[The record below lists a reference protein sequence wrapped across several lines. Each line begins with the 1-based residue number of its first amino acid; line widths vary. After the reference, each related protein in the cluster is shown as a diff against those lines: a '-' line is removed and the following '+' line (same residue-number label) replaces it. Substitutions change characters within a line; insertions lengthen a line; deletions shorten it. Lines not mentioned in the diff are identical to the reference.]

1 MHTYSHARFVLICFS
16 IALLILLAACERA
29 SEVYQQ
35 QVLALGT
42 LVDISIYGV
51 NDQKAHAAVDA
62 VSGQLEAIQHH
73 WHAWQPSR
81 LTEIN
86 TKLQAGE
93 SVTLSPDESKIFQQ
107 AIDVAKRSDYLFDP
121 AIGKMVALWG
131 FHSDERPVTPPP
143 SSTEIQALLQQHPSM
158 ADLILENNTLRSRN
172 PAVQIDFGGFV
183 KGVAIDLAIAELK
196 RLGIDNAIVNAGGDL
211 RVIGHKDKQ
220 PWRIGIRHPRTSGV
234 IASIETQG
242 DESVYT
248 SGDYE
253 RYFDYQGQRYH
264 HIIDPRSGMPVQ
276 GVTSV
281 TVIHDDTA
289 TAEAA
294 DKALF
299 IAGAS
304 EFAKMT
310 TQLNIKQAMLI
321 DAQGAVYLTPAMAK
335 RIHFEIDPK
344 PKTVIV
350 QP

>member
-1 MHTYSHARFVLICFS
+1 MKRPFANFLIASIFTVLT
-16 IALLILLAACERA
+16 ACDRA
-29 SEVYQQ
+29 PEVYQQ

-42 LVDISIYGV
+42 LVDISINGV
-51 NDQKAHAAVDA
+51 DDKKAHAAVDA
-62 VSGQLEAIQHH
+62 VTGQLETIQHH

-86 TKLQAGE
+86 AKLQAGE
-93 SVTLSPDESKIFQQ
+93 MVALSPDESRIFQQ
-107 AIDVAKRSDYLFDP
+107 AIDVSKRSDYLFNP

-143 SSTEIQALLQQHPSM
+143 SSAEIQVLLQQHPSM
-158 ADLILENNTLRSRN
+158 ADLTLENNTLRSRN

-196 RLGIDNAIVNAGGDL
+196 RLGINNAIVNAGGDL

-220 PWRIGIRHPRTSGV
+220 PWRIGIRHPRASGV
-234 IASIETQG
+234 IASIEAQS

-281 TVIHDDTA
+281 TVIHDDAA

-299 IAGAS
+299 IAGTN
-304 EFAKMT
+304 EFAKMAA
-310 TQLNIKQAMLI
+310 QLNISQAMLI
-321 DAQGAVYLTPAMAK
+321 DAQGTVYLTPTMAK

>member
-1 MHTYSHARFVLICFS
+1 MRTNSRTRFYATSVGI
-16 IALLILLAACERA
+16 LLFTLLAACERA
-29 SEVYQQ
+29 PEVYQQ

-51 NDQKAHAAVDA
+51 DDQKAHAAVDA
-62 VSGQLEAIQHH
+62 VTGQLEAIQHH

-86 TKLQAGE
+86 AKLQAGE
-93 SVTLSPDESKIFQQ
+93 TVTLAPDESRIFQQ
-107 AIDVAKRSDYLFDP
+107 AIEVAKRSDYLFDP

-143 SSTEIQALLQQHPSM
+143 SRTEIQALLQQHPSM
-158 ADLILENNTLRSRN
+158 ADLTLENNTLRSSN
-172 PAVQIDFGGFV
+172 PAAQIDFGGFA
-183 KGVAIDLAIAELK
+183 KGIAIDLAIAELK

-211 RVIGHKDKQ
+211 RVIGNKNGE
-220 PWRIGIRHPRTSGV
+220 PWRIGIRHPRASGV

-253 RYFDYQGQRYH
+253 RYFDYQGRRYH

-281 TVIHDDTA
+281 TVIHDDAA

-304 EFAKMT
+304 GFGKMT
-310 TQLNIKQAMLI
+310 AQLSIGQAMLI
-321 DAQGAVYLTPAMAK
+321 DGQGTVYLTPAMAK

-344 PKTVIV
+344 PKTIIV